1 MCMIE
6 PPLNKNMY
14 IGIVGGVIISIILNN
29 AYNFPNKEMVSVACA
44 VIGAF
49 FGASIDNK
57 FKKSK

>member
-1 MCMIE
+1 M
-6 PPLNKNMY
+6 NKNMY

-29 AYNFPNKEMVSVACA
+29 AYNFSNKEMVSVICA

-57 FKKSK
+57 YKKNH

>member
-1 MCMIE
+1 M
-6 PPLNKNMY
+6 NKNMY

-29 AYNFPNKEMVSVACA
+29 AYNFPNKEMVAVVCA

-57 FKKSK
+57 LKKSK

>member
-1 MCMIE
+1 M
-6 PPLNKNMY
+6 NKNMY

-29 AYNFPNKEMVSVACA
+29 AYNFQNKEMVSVACA

-57 FKKSK
+57 FKKQK